1 MAILAACLLH
11 TAGAGADGIPRLEK
25 QGQATQLTVDGKP
38 FILLAGEVHNSSAS
52 SLDYLDGIWPR
63 LKALNLNTVLAPV
76 SWEQLEPVE
85 GRFDFALVDGLIG
98 QARRQ
103 EMKLVLLWFG
113 SWKNGVSSYAPEWV
127 KRDTTRFQRA
137 KGSSNRNTKDVL
149 SPLSSANRDADAR
162 AFAALMRRVRET
174 DGRHRTVVMVQVEN
188 EVGIKPEPR
197 DLSEEADA
205 AFDGAVPRE
214 LLDYLSAH
222 RADLHPELRQR
233 WEKGGFKTAGS
244 WAEVFG
250 GSPVAD
256 EVFSAWHYA
265 RYVNEIVRA
274 GKKEHPLPMF
284 VNAWLRSPDAA
295 IGTYPTGGPVAHMLD
310 VWRAGAPDVDLFA
323 PDIYLPDFKTVCAE
337 FTRGGNPLLIP
348 EARRDEDAPAR
359 AYWTIGRHH
368 GLGFSPFG
376 IESVALDHPL
386 RDAYG
391 LLGPMIPLIGS
402 VQGTDRM
409 TAVFQQDADAASPGE
424 PVVVGDWNV
433 LVKFVR
439 DGVPKS
445 GRSGG
450 ILIQTGNDEFI
461 VVGQGIEIGFGA
473 RTPGPRQTNILS
485 VEMGR
490 FAEGRFVPEL
500 RLNGDETGANYRAKI
515 PPNPSNAFL
524 DPTRP
529 RILRVRVYR
538 HD

>member
-1 MAILAACLLH
+1 MAACLAQS
-11 TAGAGADGIPRLEK
+11 TGAEEEGAPRLQEQGRTK
-25 QGQATQLTVDGKP
+25 QLIVDGKP
-38 FILLAGEVHNSSAS
+38 FVLLAGEVHNSSAS
-52 SLDYLDGIWPR
+52 SLDYMGGIWPK

-85 GRFDFALVDGLIG
+85 GRFEFALVDGLVG

-103 EMKLVLLWFG
+103 GMKLVLLWFG

-127 KRDTTRFQRA
+127 KRDTARFPRA

-149 SPLSSANRDADAR
+149 SALSPANRDADAR
-162 AFAALMRRVRET
+162 AFAALMRRLREI
-174 DGRHRTVVMVQVEN
+174 DRRPHTVVMVQVEN

-197 DLSEEADA
+197 DRSEEADA
-205 AFDGAVPRE
+205 AFAGPVPKE
-214 LLDYLSAH
+214 LLDHLAAH
-222 RADLHPELRQR
+222 RADLHPEMRQR
-233 WEKGGFKTAGS
+233 WEEGGFRTAGS
-244 WAEVFG
+244 WADVFG
-250 GSPVAD
+250 GSPGAD
-256 EVFSAWHYA
+256 EVFSVWHYA

-274 GKKEHPLPMF
+274 GKKECPLPMF
-284 VNAWLRSPDAA
+284 VNAWLRSPGAA
-295 IGTYPTGGPVAHMLD
+295 IGTYPAGGPVAHMLD

-323 PDIYLPDFKTVCAE
+323 PDIYLPDFKAVCAE

-359 AYWTIGRHH
+359 VYWTIGRHH

-376 IESVALDHPL
+376 IESVAPDHPL

-391 LLGPMIPLIGS
+391 LLGPMLPLIGS

-409 TAVFQQDADAASPGE
+409 TAVFQQDAGADSLGE

-433 LVKFVR
+433 MVKFCKEELTKGAR
-439 DGVPKS
+439 A
-445 GRSGG
+445 GG
-450 ILIQTGNDEFI
+450 LIIQTADEEFI
-461 VVGQGIEIGFGA
+461 VAGQGLEVGFGA
-473 RTPGPRQTNILS
+473 RLPGPRQTSILS

-500 RLNGDETGANYRAKI
+500 RLNGDETGANYRARI